1 MILSALRAKKK
12 KKKKKNE
19 QYLNALGSLTAQRD
33 ELDMCF

>member
-1 MILSALRAKKK
+1 MILSALHAKKK
-12 KKKKKNE
+12 KNHE

>member
-12 KKKKKNE
+12 KKKHE